1 MQGLLELAKKE
12 PKRIQA
18 MNRSFID
25 KIGATVI
32 LALALGLAG
41 DWLGLWTLPQMKGW
55 WLVFLYVPAISSF
68 LKGRFSTASIT
79 LFAVAVIL
87 TITNFTSIETK
98 DIWKYCV
105 IIFLGVN
112 GIKMIYRKNDD

>member
-1 MQGLLELAKKE
+1 
-12 PKRIQA
+12 
-18 MNRSFID
+18 MNRSLID

-41 DWLGLWTLPQMKGW
+41 DWLWLWALPQMKGW

-68 LKGRFSTASIT
+68 LKGKFSTSSIT
-79 LFAVAVIL
+79 LFVVAVVL

-112 GIKMIYRKNDD
+112 GIKMIYRRSDD

>member
-1 MQGLLELAKKE
+1 
-12 PKRIQA
+12 

-68 LKGRFSTASIT
+68 LKGKFSTSSIT
-79 LFAVAVIL
+79 LFVVAVVL

-112 GIKMIYRKNDD
+112 GIKMIYRRSDD

>member
-41 DWLGLWTLPQMKGW
+41 DWLGPWALPQMKGW

-68 LKGRFSTASIT
+68 LKGKFSTSSIT
-79 LFAVAVIL
+79 LFVVAVVL

-112 GIKMIYRKNDD
+112 GIKMIYRRSDD